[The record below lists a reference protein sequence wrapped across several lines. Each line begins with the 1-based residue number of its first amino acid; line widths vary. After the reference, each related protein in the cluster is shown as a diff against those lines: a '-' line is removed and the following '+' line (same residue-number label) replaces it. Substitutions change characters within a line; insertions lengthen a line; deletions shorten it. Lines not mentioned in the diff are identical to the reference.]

1 MSFYPVLS
9 FSLSSPHCHLTRL
22 CSFFLIAY
30 KDFIFFL
37 NSDLGVGLFSMAY
50 QMSPGGSSSGG
61 GSGSPFA
68 GRGPYGLGVGDTT
81 YTKVFV
87 GGLAWETKSESLRSY
102 FEQFGDIIEAVVI
115 TDKHT
120 GRSKGYGFVTFHDPE
135 AAWRACANPNP
146 IIDGRRANCNLAS
159 LGRPQGLLPYGRLRS
174 SMPFLGNQQGP
185 RGMYMGSPFYQ
196 LPVPYSYQPGFSY
209 PPYRFPAYG
218 PDYVYPQMYG
228 IPSTVGTNTLQ
239 YGQLG
244 AQPGGPAYAFRGH
257 LMPGPQMVQ
266 YQRPNAGGTTTDNA
280 PLMQLPYH
288 SGVTMPS
295 PRQSQTAVQGRP
307 PQFTQSSGSDQMAG

>member
-1 MSFYPVLS
+1 M
-9 FSLSSPHCHLTRL
+9 
-22 CSFFLIAY
+22 A
-30 KDFIFFL
+30 
-37 NSDLGVGLFSMAY
+37 AY

-68 GRGPYGLGVGDTT
+68 GRGPYGVGDTT

-87 GGLAWETKSESLRSY
+87 GGLAWETKSESLRRY

-174 SMPFLGNQQGP
+174 SMPYLGNPQAP
-185 RGMYMGSPFYQ
+185 RGLYMGGPYYQ

-228 IPSTVGTNTLQ
+228 MPSTVGTNTLQ
-239 YGQLG
+239 FGQLG
-244 AQPGGPAYAFRGH
+244 AQPGSPAYAFRG

-266 YQRPNAGGTTTDNA
+266 YQRPNASGTTTDSV
-280 PLMQLPYH
+280 PLLQLPYH
-288 SGVTMPS
+288 SVKVLDYPISSGITMPS
-295 PRQSQTAVQGRP
+295 PHQSQTAVQTRP
-307 PQFTQSSGSDQMAG
+307 PQFSQSSGSEQMAG